1 MRFIAA
7 VLALAMCLYFNGAGA
22 QTPAA
27 APALDQAQVDQMVK
41 TITQNVLQELN
52 KQGVAPQAAA
62 PAAAEHA
69 AAPMHPTEAMTSM
82 GAEYGSHG
90 SRVAE
95 NLKAMVTALPNI
107 GDEFSR
113 IGYQLQPANGVGY
126 SHAALFGL
134 ILLAFAIAMA
144 VEWGIRALC
153 ARPRALLMRNVADSA
168 DIARLAG
175 LFVLDLAAVI
185 GFQVAAEGLAGLWFE
200 APAPQSL
207 FAVYVLKQL
216 VMWRYAVLVLELILR
231 PGIPQARLVPV
242 ADAEARRSKFWLT
255 GLFLLALAFISFQ
268 RVLIVAG
275 MHVDNVRAVAV
286 VTGVAIAALLIVGI
300 WVARRVVSQLMV
312 SGHLSTE
319 SGFGLRLAFAR
330 RWHYLA
336 IGATLFWLA
345 TWLNGVILKN
355 LGPFQAMTRTL
366 VILLL
371 LLIAEGIVAR
381 AARALF
387 RKGDGSAAAVTRRCI
402 GVGLRIVAIA
412 LIAESWAVGA
422 MQLMPGEQWQA
433 LTKSI
438 TAAAVTMF
446 VAYVFWE
453 LAKYWIDRKLKEGQP
468 AAGHDD
474 HGDADHTTPPP
485 PSSRL
490 ATLLPIFRVVLAA
503 GLLVLTVLVVLT
515 ELGINTAPLIAGASV
530 FGLAISFGSQTLVKD
545 IVSGVFYMADDAF
558 RVGEYI
564 DTGKAKG
571 TVEGFTLRSLK
582 VRHQNGQINTIPFGQ
597 LGAITNFSRD
607 WVTVK
612 FNLRMSHN
620 TDIEAVRKLVK
631 KIGQEMLT
639 DPELGPVILQ
649 PLKMQGVADIQD
661 NALVLRF
668 KFTTKPGKP
677 TLVQRHAIRRIFQ
690 AFAEKGIKFA
700 SSAVTVQTAGGVP
713 GSAEAGAAAAA
724 KMAADAQANAAAQ
737 HG

>member
-1 MRFIAA
+1 MRIIAA
-7 VLALAMCLYFNGAGA
+7 ILGLLLALPFGTAMA
-22 QTPAA
+22 QAPAA
-27 APALDQAQVDQMVK
+27 AGLSQAQVDQLVT

-52 KQGVAPQAAA
+52 KQGVAPKPAPAPDAAQAA
-62 PAAAEHA
+62 PT
-69 AAPMHPTEAMTSM
+69 HPTEAMTGM

-95 NLKAMVTALPNI
+95 NLKAIGAALPRIGSEFTRI
-107 GDEFSR
+107 GD
-113 IGYQLQPANGVGY
+113 QLRPANDEGY
-126 SHAALFGL
+126 GRGALFGL
-134 ILLAFAIAMA
+134 ILLAFVVALA
-144 VEWGIRALC
+144 VEWGIRMLC
-153 ARPRALLMRNVADSA
+153 TRPRAMLMRNVAEHA
-168 DIARLAG
+168 DIGRLAG
-175 LFVLDLAAVI
+175 LFVLDVVAVV
-185 GFQVAAEGLAGLWFE
+185 GFQVTAEGLAGYWFDSSL
-200 APAPQSL
+200 PQSL
-207 FAVYVLKQL
+207 FGVYVLKML
-216 VMWRYAVLVLELILR
+216 VAWRYAVLVLELILR
-231 PGIPQARLVPV
+231 PHSQPARLVPV
-242 ADAEARRSKFWLT
+242 SDIEASRSKFWLT
-255 GLFLLALAFISFQ
+255 ALIFLALACIAFQ
-268 RVLIVAG
+268 RVMIAAG
-275 MHVDNVRAVAV
+275 MHADNVRAVAV
-286 VTGVAIAALLIVGI
+286 VVGIVIAGLLIVGI

-312 SGHLSTE
+312 SAHLPTE
-319 SGFGLRLAFAR
+319 PGFAIRLAFAR

-336 IGATLFWLA
+336 IGGTLFWLA

-366 VILLL
+366 TVLLL

-387 RKGDGSAAAVTRRCI
+387 RKGDGTAAAVARRCI

-412 LIAESWAVGA
+412 LIAEAWAVGA

-433 LTKSI
+433 LTRSI
-438 TAAAVTMF
+438 TTAAATMF

-453 LAKYWIDRKLKEGQP
+453 IVKYWIDRKLKEAQP
-468 AAGHDD
+468 VLGRADEDAT
-474 HGDADHTTPPP
+474 GDEPPP
-485 PSSRL
+485 PSRL

-612 FNLRMSHN
+612 FNLRMSHD
-620 TDIEAVRKLVK
+620 TDIELVRKTVK

-639 DPELGPVILQ
+639 DPELGPQLLE

-668 KFTTKPGKP
+668 KFTAKPGKP
-677 TLVQRHAIRRIFQ
+677 SLVQRQAIRKIYQ
-690 AFAEKGIKFA
+690 TFAEKGIKFA
-700 SSAVTVQTAGGVP
+700 SSAVTVQTAGEVN
-713 GSAEAGAAAAA
+713 STAAAGAAAAA
-724 KMAADAQANAAAQ
+724 RVAAQAAAQ
-737 HG
+737 PQQAG

>member
-1 MRFIAA
+1 MRLIAA
-7 VLALAMCLYFNGAGA
+7 ILGLFLILPFNTAVA
-22 QTPAA
+22 QAPAA
-27 APALDQAQVDQMVK
+27 SPALSQAQIDQIVT

-52 KQGVAPQAAA
+52 KQGVAPKPAA
-62 PAAAEHA
+62 PAADLQ
-69 AAPMHPTEAMTSM
+69 AAPEHPVAAMTSM
-82 GAEYGSHG
+82 GADYGSRG
-90 SRVAE
+90 SRLAE
-95 NLKAMVTALPNI
+95 NLRAMVTALPNL
-107 GDEFSR
+107 GSEFSR
-113 IGYQLQPANGVGY
+113 IGVQLQPAEGQGY
-126 SHAALFGL
+126 GRAGLYGL
-134 ILLAFAIAMA
+134 ILLAFIVALA
-144 VEWGIRALC
+144 VEWTIRALS
-153 ARPRALLMRNVADSA
+153 ARLRTTLMRNVVDNA
-168 DIARLAG
+168 DITRLAG
-175 LFVLDLAAVI
+175 LFALDLVAVI
-185 GFQVAAEGLAGLWFE
+185 GFQVVAEGLAGLWFDNTL
-200 APAPQSL
+200 PQSL

-216 VMWRYAVLVLELILR
+216 VMWRYAALVLELILR

-242 ADAEARRSKFWLT
+242 ADNEARRSKFWLT
-255 GLFLLALAFISFQ
+255 GLILLALACIVFQ
-268 RVLIVAG
+268 RVLVVAG
-275 MHVDNVRAVAV
+275 MHADNVRAI
-286 VTGVAIAALLIVGI
+286 GVLVGVIIAGLLIAGI

-312 SGHLSTE
+312 SSHLPTDP
-319 SGFGLRLAFAR
+319 GFGLRLALAR
-330 RWHYLA
+330 RWHYVA

-345 TWLNGVILKN
+345 TWLNGIILKN

-371 LLIAEGIVAR
+371 LLIAEGVVAR
-381 AARALF
+381 AARAIF
-387 RKGDGSAAAVTRRCI
+387 RKGDGSAAAVARRCI
-402 GVGLRIVAIA
+402 GVGLRIIAIA
-412 LIAESWAVGA
+412 MIAEAWAVGA
-422 MQLMPGEQWQA
+422 MRLVAGEHWQA
-433 LTKSI
+433 LTRSI
-438 TAAAVTMF
+438 SAAAVTMF

-453 LAKYWIDRKLKEGQP
+453 LAKYWIDRKLKESQP
-468 AAGHDD
+468 NLSHDD
-474 HGDADHTTPPP
+474 HAGADHGVMPTPTPA
-485 PSSRL
+485 SRL

-631 KIGQEMLT
+631 KIGLEMMA
-639 DPELGPVILQ
+639 DPELGPFILQ

-661 NALVLRF
+661 NALILRF

-677 TLVQRHAIRRIFQ
+677 TLVQRQAIRRIFQ
-690 AFAEKGIKFA
+690 TFAEKGIKFA
-700 SSAVTVQTAGGVP
+700 SSAVTVQTAGGTTD
-713 GSAEAGAAAAA
+713 AAAAGAAAAKA
-724 KMAADAQANAAAQ
+724 IAEAQAAQ
-737 HG
+737 QPAS